1 MMSFERGKGG
11 TISPDR
17 FQGDTLMRLR
27 FHFCVF
33 LLMAAASVIRADANV
48 RVEFDKAGRIS
59 IVRPTVDPPLLV
71 FHAPE
76 DGRPYLH
83 PLLAPDGKGVLTEF
97 APAHHKHQTGI
108 YVGFLKVN
116 GRDYFHNRGA
126 DYFRRRSF
134 DYKANSQGVLWNS
147 TYELLD
153 ANQDAQLTE
162 TQSWHFRD
170 FTKSYLIDFTWTAK
184 AHTDI
189 TFDKCDYGGLFLR
202 MPFKNQAG
210 AKAINSE
217 GQQNGKAE
225 GQKARWVDIGMTVD
239 GREDAG
245 HIALMSHAPVPWRV
259 DGQLGVGP
267 APSRAG
273 AWKLA
278 KGESVT
284 MRYRFLVYTG
294 EFQKD
299 QVEAESRA
307 FSSIK

>member
-1 MMSFERGKGG
+1 
-11 TISPDR
+11 
-17 FQGDTLMRLR
+17 MRLQYL
-27 FHFCVF
+27 FALIFA
-33 LLMAAASVIRADANV
+33 LAWTAPLRADSNL
-48 RVEFDKAGRIS
+48 RIEFNKAGGIA
-59 IVRPTVDPPLLV
+59 IVRPTVDQPLLV
-71 FHAPE
+71 FNAPE
-76 DGRPYLH
+76 DGRPYVH

-97 APAHHKHQTGI
+97 SPGHHKHQTGI
-108 YVGFLKVN
+108 FVGFLKVN

-134 DYKANSQGVLWNS
+134 DYKSNSQGVYWNS

-153 ANQDAQLTE
+153 KEKEPQLTE

-170 FTKSYLIDFTWTAK
+170 FTKSYLIDFTWMAK
-184 AHTDI
+184 AHTDV
-189 TFDKCDYGGLFLR
+189 TFDKYEYGGLFLR
-202 MPFKNQAG
+202 MPFKNQPG
-210 AKAINSE
+210 ARAINSE
-217 GQQNGKAE
+217 GQINGKAE
-225 GQKARWVDIGMTVD
+225 GQKARWVDIGMTVN
-239 GREDAG
+239 GRKDAA
-245 HIALMSHAPVPWRV
+245 HIAVLSHAEIPWRV

-284 MRYRFLVYTG
+284 FRYRFKVYTG

-299 QVEAESRA
+299 QVEAEWKA